1 MKTLIIDNFD
11 SFTYNLFQYIG
22 ELNGHPIVKK
32 NNEITLDEIK
42 KLNPTHIVI
51 SPGPGTAERK
61 EDFGI
66 CMETIKNMGKKT
78 PLLGVCLGHQGIAL
92 AFNGNITKAPE
103 IMHGKTSLIAHN
115 NNKIFKDIKNP
126 FTAMRYHSLCID
138 RKDFPAELFI
148 TAWGKKDK
156 TIMGI
161 SHINY
166 PIFGIQFHPESF
178 KTGEGKKILLNFLQ
192 YVQS

>member
-22 ELNGHPIVKK
+22 ELNGRPIVKK
-32 NNEITLDEIK
+32 NSEITLDEIK

-51 SPGPGTAERK
+51 SPGPGTAEKK

-66 CMETIKNMGKKT
+66 CMETINTLGKKT
-78 PLLGVCLGHQGIAL
+78 PILGVCLGHQGIVL
-92 AFNGNITKAPE
+92 AFGGKITKAPE
-103 IMHGKTSLIAHN
+103 IMHGKTSPIAHN
-115 NNKIFKDIKNP
+115 NRNIFKGVKNP
-126 FTAMRYHSLCID
+126 FTAMRYHSLCAD
-138 RKDFPAELFI
+138 RKGFPPELSI
-148 TAWGKKDK
+148 TAWEKKDK

-178 KTGEGKKILLNFLQ
+178 KTIEGKKILLNFLQ
-192 YVQS
+192 YVQP